1 MAPGDPLD
9 EFDSELATTETPG
22 RLVPFDG
29 ALRPPAGARQVIETV
44 ESHAGATNANPFPRV
59 LPVETDDRRD
69 EHGSAPPL
77 ASAPHAPTTAPLFS
91 LEEIL
96 RREMAINWDEAVA
109 VVEEVC
115 ALLSPVETGVPSPSD
130 LFIADNNVVRRDGA
144 RAESD
149 VTSAGRLLHSLLST
163 AGGTPVPLRLFV
175 TQASAHGTY
184 ASIAAFAKA
193 LAYFGKPGR
202 RELIRALYLR
212 CASATATLPVTV
224 RPADPKRDA
233 PPASAPQPARPRRSV
248 PRWAVAAFAAIVLPS
263 AVVWVWSMRSRF
275 AGDTMLPSLVAQARE
290 AVGRLGIGSPAEQA
304 ASATP
309 AAAPPA
315 LRRDAGTGS
324 RVGSLATDAPRL
336 VSRALTSPDEVRPR
350 SRRRPRPLMP
360 VLVQS
365 PPSSELSA
373 RNADETEREAKMLA
387 IYSGRDADV
396 EPPVLLYP
404 QIPTNLMLAGE
415 NRLNIMELLISETG
429 SVDQVRLVA
438 GPSRLPDVMLLSG
451 AKAWRFKPASRDGEA
466 VRYRALVSWA
476 GTP

>member
-1 MAPGDPLD
+1 MLMPTADPLD
-9 EFDSELATTETPG
+9 EFASELASAESP
-22 RLVPFDG
+22 RCAPLDEP
-29 ALRPPAGARQVIETV
+29 LRPSTAPRQMIEPAEPR
-44 ESHAGATNANPFPRV
+44 ATAPGGPVDV
-59 LPVETDDRRD
+59 LPKE
-69 EHGSAPPL
+69 SASASLPL
-77 ASAPHAPTTAPLFS
+77 ANAPLLS
-91 LEEIL
+91 LEEIV
-96 RREMAINWDEAVA
+96 RREVAINWDEAVA

-115 ALLSPVETGVPSPSD
+115 ALLSPAETGVPAPSD
-130 LFIADNNVVRRDGA
+130 LFVADGTVVQRDGA
-144 RAESD
+144 LVQSD
-149 VTSAGRLLHSLLST
+149 ISSAGRLLHSLLST
-163 AGGTPVPLRLFV
+163 AGSTPVPLRLFV
-175 TQASAHGTY
+175 TQASAQGPY
-184 ASIAAFAKA
+184 ANIGAFAKA

-212 CASATATLPVTV
+212 CASAASSLPVTV
-224 RPADPKRDA
+224 RPAEPKRDA
-233 PPASAPQPARPRRSV
+233 TPASTPQPARPRRSV

-263 AVVWVWSMRSRF
+263 AVVSVWSMRSRF

-324 RVGSLATDAPRL
+324 RVASLATDAPRL

-365 PPSSELSA
+365 PPSGELSA
-373 RNADETEREAKMLA
+373 RNADETRREAMTLA

-396 EPPVLLYP
+396 EPPMLLYP

-429 SVDQVRLVA
+429 SVEQVRLVV

-451 AKAWRFKPASRDGEA
+451 AKAWRFKPASRDGDA